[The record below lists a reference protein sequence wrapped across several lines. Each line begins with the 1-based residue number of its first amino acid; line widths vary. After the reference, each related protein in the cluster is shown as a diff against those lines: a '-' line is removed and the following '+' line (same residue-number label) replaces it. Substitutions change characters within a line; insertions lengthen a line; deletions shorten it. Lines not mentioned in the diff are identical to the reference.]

1 MADLD
6 DLKAFGEGIVPVVR
20 DLFERIAKGQKVAD
34 SQPAMAAIERLKKL
48 VAQANATTPGGIGPR
63 VAALQAERNALT
75 EMLINAASSNVALRD
90 EDVRTIQLQ
99 RNALRNRMGQL
110 IEIEVFTDIAQLL
123 TPADIQQ
130 IGANLARA
138 QTEIRQRQDAKQILD
153 VVVQVVITA
162 GSIAAK
168 L

>member
-20 DLFERIAKGQKVAD
+20 DLFDRIAKGQKVAD
-34 SQPAMAAIERLKKL
+34 TQAATAALDSLKKL
-48 VAQANATTPGGIGPR
+48 VAQATATTPGGIGPR

-75 EMLINAASSNVALRD
+75 ETLISAASSPVALRD
-90 EDVRTIQLQ
+90 EDVRVIQLQ

-110 IEIEVFTDIAQLL
+110 IETEAFSDIAQLL
-123 TPADIQQ
+123 SATDVQKISAD
-130 IGANLARA
+130 LARA
-138 QTEIRQRQDAKQILD
+138 QSEIRQRQDAKQILD
-153 VVVQVVITA
+153 IVVQVLITA
-162 GSIAAK
+162 GTIASK